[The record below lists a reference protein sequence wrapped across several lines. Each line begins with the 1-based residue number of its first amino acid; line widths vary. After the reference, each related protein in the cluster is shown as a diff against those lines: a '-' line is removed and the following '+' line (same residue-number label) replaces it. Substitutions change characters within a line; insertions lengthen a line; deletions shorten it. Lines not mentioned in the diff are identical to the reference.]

1 MSRSIRH
8 AHEPSATE
16 TLVDIEDDQWKPQS
30 NGDAKFKTQQQ
41 ERQTDCPPV
50 IPPTNLS
57 RTLVLCFDGT
67 GDSFDADNSNV
78 VQFTSLLRKGD
89 KAQQLVYYQSGIGTY
104 VAPKTVSAVTSK
116 ALQVLDMMFAWHLDA
131 HIMDGYEFLMQNY
144 QSGDRI
150 CIFGFS
156 RGAYTARCLAGMLH
170 KVGLLTADNKQQVPF
185 AYKMYTRVDDVGWA
199 QATDFKRSFCLD
211 VPIEFVGVWDTV
223 DSVGAVV
230 DRRLPF
236 LTSTK
241 VIKTFRHAV
250 ALEEHRAKFQA
261 NLWNEPT
268 AAEEELGKVRPCPS
282 TNPESKSP
290 PMSEDRK
297 ERQKTDVKEVWFA
310 GCHCDVGGG
319 SVTNCTRHSLARIS
333 LRWMVRECFAAE
345 SGIMFNAN
353 RLRDVGINPATLYPV
368 VLQRPPPADSSIS
381 TIQVPVWHKKG
392 TTEGEAQSTLFS
404 SLKYLWPLGSKQK
417 DASHTESHQVEPFLS
432 EEDEEVKDVHSAKYD
447 QLDHKWGWWL
457 LERVYLPMRDAGY
470 ERITHWRVNRGR
482 PRAIPEPKEGKKLYV
497 HRSVKMRMALVDP
510 KTKKNYMPPS
520 LTAAVSPWLKKA
532 DMIEW
537 VD

>member
-8 AHEPSATE
+8 AHEPSATD
-16 TLVDIEDDQWKPQS
+16 TLVDIEDDYLKPQA
-30 NGDAKFKTQQQ
+30 NGKAQFKTQE
-41 ERQTDCPPV
+41 ERQTNCPPV

-78 VQFTSLLRKGD
+78 VQFSSLLKKGD
-89 KAQQLVYYQSGIGTY
+89 KAQQLVYYQSGVGTY
-104 VAPKTVSAVTSK
+104 VAPKTVSPTTSK
-116 ALQVLDMMFAWHLDA
+116 ALQVLDMMFAWNLDA

-185 AYKMYTRVDDVGWA
+185 AYKMYTRVDEVGWA

-236 LTSTK
+236 LTSSK

-250 ALEEHRAKFQA
+250 ALEEHSAKFQA

-268 AAEEELGKVRPCPS
+268 PEEEELGQVRPCPS
-282 TNPESKSP
+282 TNPESKAR
-290 PMSEDRK
+290 PMSEHLE

-319 SVTNCTRHSLARIS
+319 SVVNYTRHSLARIS

-345 SGIMFNAN
+345 SGIMFDAN
-353 RLRDVGINPATLYPV
+353 RLRDIGMNPATLYPV
-368 VLQRPPPADSSIS
+368 VLQRPPPADCSIS
-381 TIQVPVWHKKG
+381 TIQAPIWHNKG
-392 TTEGEAQSTLFS
+392 TAEGESQSILLS
-404 SLKYLWPLGSKQK
+404 SLKYLLPLWYKHNN
-417 DASHTESHQVEPFLS
+417 AVHHHETHHVEPFLS
-432 EEDEEVKDVHSAKYD
+432 EEDEEVKDVHSPKYD
-447 QLDHKWGWWL
+447 QLDNKRGWWL
-457 LERVYLPMRDAGY
+457 LESVFLPMRDAGY
-470 ERITHWRVNRGR
+470 DRITHWRVNLGR
-482 PRAIPEPKEGKKLYV
+482 PRVIPKPKEGKKLYV

-510 KTKKNYMPPS
+510 KTKKNYMPAS
-520 LTAAVSPWLKKA
+520 LTAAVSPWLRKG